1 MSRDVELPDIDR
13 RARTAGYADGLLDLF
28 ASAVLT
34 ILALGWVVNPGLIGI
49 LAAFIVLYGWKL
61 VERVKERITYPRI
74 GYFREK
80 ADEQSTNARGM
91 LLFIAGAV
99 ALMVLVVWLAGD
111 VSDSAEWRRAAPL
124 VSGISLT
131 GGFWYAGEKSGLWR
145 YRWIAALS
153 LVGGIALW
161 ALGSGESYSAM
172 VWHLLGLAV
181 PLALTGSWSLARF
194 VRTHPVRE
202 TAVDG

>member
-1 MSRDVELPDIDR
+1 MGGNVGLPDIDR

-28 ASAVLT
+28 AAAVLT
-34 ILALGWVVNPGLIGI
+34 VLAVGWVVNPGMIGI
-49 LAAFIVLYGWKL
+49 LAAVFVLYGWKL

-80 ADEQSTNARGM
+80 ADDQSTNARGM

-99 ALMVLVVWLAGD
+99 AVMVLAVWLAGD
-111 VSDSAEWRRAAPL
+111 LTDSAQWRRAAPL
-124 VSGISLT
+124 VSGISLAA
-131 GGFWYAGEKSGLWR
+131 GFWYAGKKSELLR

-153 LVGGIALW
+153 LMSGIALW
-161 ALGSGESYSAM
+161 ALGSGQSYSAM

-181 PLALTGSWSLARF
+181 PLAVTGTWSLVRF
-194 VRTHPVRE
+194 VRSHPVRE
-202 TAVDG
+202 SAVDE